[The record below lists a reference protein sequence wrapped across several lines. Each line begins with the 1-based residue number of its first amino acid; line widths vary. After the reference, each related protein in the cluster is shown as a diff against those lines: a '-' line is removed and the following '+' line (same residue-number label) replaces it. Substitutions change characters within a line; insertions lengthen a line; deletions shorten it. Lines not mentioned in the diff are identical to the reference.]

1 MGKLS
6 KIKIKVQIS
15 TCAKLAA
22 AAAAAV
28 TLAVVSYSLY
38 GTNGKFG
45 PKPAPAIQ
53 FLINL

>member
-15 TCAKLAA
+15 TCAKP
-22 AAAAAV
+22 AAAV
-28 TLAVVSYSLY
+28 AVTALAVVSYRLY
-38 GTNGKFG
+38 GTNGKFA
-45 PKPAPAIQ
+45 PKPAQAIQ